1 VAHNLAR
8 QLVAVMFTDM
18 VGYTALILSDEKLG
32 LERRA
37 AYWAALEVA
46 HERHEGTIVQRLGDG
61 SMSMFPSALAALL
74 AGVDVQRELQ
84 EQGVPV
90 RIGVHVGEVILEPDR
105 LTGVAVNVASRIES
119 FAMPGSVMLS
129 DAARDQVA
137 NRADVVLVDLGL
149 FKLKGVGRP
158 VGLYAVSADGVGVPT
173 PDELEGK
180 GERFAHLPGTV
191 PERSTSVVG
200 RGRDVEAVAELL
212 RLHRVVTVTG
222 PGGMGKTTVAQ
233 EVGRVLE
240 GDFPDGVAFVALDH
254 VRDPA
259 DVVPYLADALG
270 VKESEERSWL
280 DGIVA
285 LIGNGRALLLLDNLE
300 QVVEAAADVATL
312 VDRCPGLRI
321 VATSRTPLHIGA
333 EREYPLAPLGLPSR
347 GDSLEDLEASSSVAL
362 FVERARATR
371 PGFEL
376 DGQNAGAVA
385 EVCRRLDGLPLALEL
400 AAARLRVLT
409 PEALLERLNHALD
422 VLTAGP
428 RDHPARQQTLR
439 ATIDWSHSL
448 LSDSEQRLFRRM
460 AVFVGGAALHDIEAV
475 CADPGVDIL
484 DDLESLLDKA
494 LVQPSGVGDRFH
506 LLQTIAEFA
515 QEQLDRSGEA
525 ADLAERHAARFS
537 VVAGEL
543 QRGIEGAD
551 QLRQVERGIADEG
564 NIVSALDFLQAGAR
578 EGDPLACE
586 AGMRMTGDL
595 MMFWHLRGK
604 NLTARDYAAAFLAA
618 DRTGQPTAGRAGAL
632 LTAGLASWMLGQSEK
647 CVKEWR
653 EALVT
658 AEAAGADRE
667 ICMADMC
674 QGLGAIGGDHDYGIA
689 ATSDGIERARQLG
702 LEWHEG
708 FCGMVNGILHVITGD
723 VATARERFE
732 AALEIQQRLGDHE
745 GIGMT
750 VSSLAQLAAAE
761 GDYGLGLRLYGEA
774 LAAFEACTD
783 RAEEARVLAEMAWTH
798 LSADDPALA
807 RWYFLESVRAY
818 DDVASVRGVGLSL
831 VGLAAAEE
839 AQGRPF
845 AAVQI
850 ASAAEVYA
858 QQEGIVNVYAD
869 GVSGRDRVDQ
879 ARAQLT
885 DEEAT
890 RAAESGR
897 RLTIDQVLEL
907 ARVAAGTTV

>member
-1 VAHNLAR
+1 MAHTLAR

-18 VGYTALILSDEKLG
+18 VGYTALILSDEAAG
-32 LERRA
+32 LERRE
-37 AYWAALEVA
+37 AYWAALELA
-46 HERHEGTIVQRLGDG
+46 HERHGGTIVQRLGDG

-74 AGVDVQRELQ
+74 AGVDVQQELQ
-84 EQGVPV
+84 AHGVPV
-90 RIGVHVGEVILEPDR
+90 RIGVHVGDVILEPDR
-105 LTGVAVNVASRIES
+105 LTGVAVNLASRIES
-119 FAMPGSVMLS
+119 FAVPGSVLLS

-137 NRADVVLVDLGL
+137 NRTDVTLVDLGL

-158 VGLYAVSADGVGVPT
+158 VGLYAVSAEGVAVPT
-173 PDELEGK
+173 PDVLEGK
-180 GERFAHLPGTV
+180 GERFAHLPGSV

-200 RGRDVEAVAELL
+200 RGPDVEAVAELV
-212 RLHRVVTVTG
+212 RVHRVVTITG

-240 GDFPDGVAFVALDH
+240 PDFPDGVAFVALDQ
-254 VRDPA
+254 VRDAAEVLPFVA
-259 DVVPYLADALG
+259 DTLG
-270 VKESEERSWL
+270 VKEAEDRSWM
-280 DGIVA
+280 DGLVA
-285 LIGNGRALLLLDNLE
+285 LIGHGRALLLLDNLE
-300 QVVEAAADVATL
+300 QVVDAAADIAVL
-312 VDRCPGLRI
+312 VERCPGLRI
-321 VATSRTPLHIGA
+321 VATSRTPLRIGT
-333 EREYPLAPLGLPSR
+333 EREYPLAPLTLPSGNDEP
-347 GDSLEDLEASSSVAL
+347 GDLGASPAVAL
-362 FVERARATR
+362 FAERARAAR
-371 PGFEL
+371 PDFVL
-376 DGQNAGAVA
+376 DEQNGRTVA

-439 ATIDWSHSL
+439 STIDWSHSL
-448 LSDSEQRLFRRM
+448 LGDSEQRLFRRM
-460 AVFVGGAALHDIEAV
+460 AVFVGGAALHDIEVV
-475 CADPGVDIL
+475 CADAGVDVL

-494 LVQPSGVGDRFH
+494 LVQRAGAGDRFH
-506 LLQTIAEFA
+506 MLQTIGAFA
-515 QEQLDRSGEA
+515 QDQLDRSGEG
-525 ADLAERHAARFS
+525 ADLAQRHAARFS
-537 VVAGEL
+537 VVAGEI

-551 QLRQVERGIADEG
+551 QLRQLERGIADEG
-564 NIVSALDFLQAGAR
+564 NLASALDFLLAGAR
-578 EGDPLACE
+578 EGDPTRCE

-595 MMFWHLRGK
+595 VMYWHLRGK

-632 LTAGLASWMLGQSEK
+632 LTAGLASWMLGESEK
-647 CVKEWR
+647 CVAEWR
-653 EALVT
+653 EALET
-658 AEAAGADRE
+658 AEAAEADRE
-667 ICMADMC
+667 ICFAGMC

-689 ATSDGIERARQLG
+689 ATSDGIERARRLG

-761 GDYGLGLRLYGEA
+761 GDYTLGLRLYGEA

-783 RAEEARVLAEMAWTH
+783 RAEEARVLAEIAWTH
-798 LSADDPALA
+798 LGADDPVLA

-818 DDVASVRGVGLSL
+818 GDVASVRGVGLSL

-839 AQGRPF
+839 AEGRPF
-845 AAVQI
+845 TAVQI

-869 GVSGRDRVDQ
+869 GVSGQDRVDR

-885 DEEAT
+885 DEEALG
-890 RAAESGR
+890 AAESGR

-907 ARVAAGTTV
+907 ARVDAVSPA